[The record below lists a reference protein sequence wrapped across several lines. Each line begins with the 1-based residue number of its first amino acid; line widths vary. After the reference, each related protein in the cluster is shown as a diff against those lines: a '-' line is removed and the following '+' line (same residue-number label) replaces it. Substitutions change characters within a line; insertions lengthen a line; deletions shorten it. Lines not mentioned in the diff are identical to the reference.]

1 MYCCCCCWIDR
12 YSSCRYGVLFV
23 DNPVGTGYS
32 LAENEQDVPR
42 DQYTVASHLY
52 YGLQFFF
59 SENPSFKK
67 RPLVLAGESYAGKYV
82 PSLAFYMLSKASSKD
97 DEQLQ
102 FSGMAIGNGLT
113 DPRIQVQE
121 HANVAHYLGLID
133 KQQSFEVQEMAREV
147 VDHIDKAEWLK
158 AHETRSE
165 LCNWI
170 TRVSGIATLLD
181 IRRSAKYHCREYLAP
196 FLNSASTRAALHVDP
211 YAPGWV
217 SCRSS
222 IRTLL
227 APDTM
232 KSTKWM
238 VEAVL
243 KAGYPVL
250 LYQGIYDAKDG
261 PASSEAWMR
270 AIEWDQSMMFWG
282 SERGLWMVKGR
293 LAGYWRQW
301 KNLAHVVIQGAGHE
315 VPVDQPTVS
324 QAMIEAWIE
333 DQIRHVKGEQAS
345 NS

>member
-1 MYCCCCCWIDR
+1 
-12 YSSCRYGVLFV
+12 V

-32 LAENEQDVPR
+32 IAENEQDVPR

-133 KQQSFEVQEMAREV
+133 KQQSFEVQEMACEV

-181 IRRSAKYHCREYLAP
+181 IRRSAKYHCREDGFEYLAP

-227 APDTM
+227 APGCFIPYF
-232 KSTKWM
+232 
-238 VEAVL
+238 L
-243 KAGYPVL
+243 
-250 LYQGIYDAKDG
+250 
-261 PASSEAWMR
+261 
-270 AIEWDQSMMFWG
+270 
-282 SERGLWMVKGR
+282 
-293 LAGYWRQW
+293 
-301 KNLAHVVIQGAGHE
+301 
-315 VPVDQPTVS
+315 
-324 QAMIEAWIE
+324 
-333 DQIRHVKGEQAS
+333 IRSLSWFCHLE
-345 NS
+345 

>member
-1 MYCCCCCWIDR
+1 
-12 YSSCRYGVLFV
+12 
-23 DNPVGTGYS
+23 
-32 LAENEQDVPR
+32 
-42 DQYTVASHLY
+42 
-52 YGLQFFF
+52 
-59 SENPSFKK
+59 
-67 RPLVLAGESYAGKYV
+67 
-82 PSLAFYMLSKASSKD
+82 
-97 DEQLQ
+97 
-102 FSGMAIGNGLT
+102 
-113 DPRIQVQE
+113 
-121 HANVAHYLGLID
+121 
-133 KQQSFEVQEMAREV
+133 
-147 VDHIDKAEWLK
+147 
-158 AHETRSE
+158 
-165 LCNWI
+165 
-170 TRVSGIATLLD
+170 
-181 IRRSAKYHCREYLAP
+181 
-196 FLNSASTRAALHVDP
+196 
-211 YAPGWV
+211 
-217 SCRSS
+217 
-222 IRTLL
+222 
-227 APDTM
+227 M

-270 AIEWDQSMMFWG
+270 AIEWDQSMMFWR